1 MLMKK
6 ILITVSL
13 FLVASLS
20 SALRAGR
27 PTVPFPIP
35 NSMTY
40 PSNQESDSQIARELF
55 PENSF
60 SEITSGNKDAIDT
73 FEQLKKSGIPFLR
86 KESVTDPDSSGIQGY
101 YWDLKNTD
109 DKLQYGGIARAE
121 QDRYVSVVAVQA
133 SRVSDEEITDV
144 YNAQNNA
151 KHAAS
156 GKFNPGYLI
165 YFGTFIGEEDG
176 KTYYLYGRYVNTLA
190 PIDPLDANGNYPT
203 ENI

>member
-1 MLMKK
+1 MKK
-6 ILITVSL
+6 KIVII
-13 FLVASLS
+13 ASLYVITS
-20 SALRAGR
+20 LSHQIVANR
-27 PTVPFPIP
+27 PTVRFSIK
-35 NSMTY
+35 NSMPY
-40 PSNQESDSQIARELF
+40 SSNQESNSQLARELF
-55 PENSF
+55 LENSF

-73 FEQLKKSGIPFLR
+73 FDQLKKSGIPFLR

-121 QDRYVSVVAVQA
+121 QDRYVSVVAVEA
-133 SRVSDEEITDV
+133 SRVSHEDITDV
-144 YNAQNNA
+144 YNAQNNK

-190 PIDPLDANGNYPT
+190 PIDPLDANGNYPS

>member
-1 MLMKK
+1 MLSN
-6 ILITVSL
+6 LL
-13 FLVASLS
+13 YAD
-20 SALRAGR
+20 R

-35 NSMTY
+35 NSMVY
-40 PSNQESDSQIARELF
+40 PSSQESDNQVESELF
-55 PENSF
+55 PENAF
-60 SEITSGNKDAIDT
+60 SEITSANKDAIDI
-73 FEQLKKSGIPFLR
+73 FDQLKSSGIPFLR

-121 QDRYVSVVAVQA
+121 QDRYVSVVAVEA
-133 SRVSDEEITDV
+133 SRVSDEDITDV
-144 YNAQNNA
+144 YNAQTNA

-165 YFGTFIGEEDG
+165 YFGTFIGEQDG
-176 KTYYLYGRYVNTLA
+176 KTYYLYGRYVNSLL
-190 PIDPLDANGNYPT
+190 PSDPLDIYGNYPS